1 MNNTFLSDFLN
12 LKNFQLAWRR
22 VAKNKGCAGVDGETV
37 AQFAYQAD
45 EKLAALMRQI
55 MAGTYSPFPLRQLW
69 IPKKDGGWRG
79 LAVPTVRDRIVQQ
92 ALLNV
97 LHPLLE
103 PQFETCSF
111 AYRPGR
117 SHLMA
122 AQQVHTW
129 QRRGYQWVLDADLV
143 KYFDNVRHERLLSEV
158 AERLPTETD
167 LTDVVLALVEDWM
180 SVGVLTK
187 QGLILPQKGI
197 PQGSVVSP
205 ILANVYLD
213 DFDEIML
220 AAGLK
225 LVRYADD
232 FVLLGKTQGQIERG
246 RQLVADTLSSME
258 LSLHPDKTQIT
269 NFQRGFKFVGHIFTG
284 DLMIRQRGKQKQK
297 QRKPKQLIDQ
307 EVPLD
312 NIVYAD
318 PVGQRTLLESALVE
332 ALQSLQQP
340 IPPPLF
346 VVVGYGLREVKP
358 VKIES
363 KEWSWQAGMA
373 TLYLVHQGT
382 KLRKDHG
389 RFVVEPPRREKN
401 EPTVEIPV
409 LEVERVLV
417 LENVQLST
425 AAMSVCLQEQI
436 PVVFLTQMGQYKGH
450 LWSGDFCDLAVEAA
464 QYGRRK
470 NHEFQLKMARQIVAG
485 KILNSKRLLLRLNR
499 KRQIAGMM
507 GKIKRLDQYACGID
521 KFDNLNS
528 LRGLEGTAARL
539 YFSALGELIT
549 NTDFNL
555 TQRTRRPP
563 RDPVNS
569 LLSFGYTLLFNNV
582 LSLILAEGLNPYLGN
597 LHRSD
602 RKGPHLALDLM
613 EEFRSPI
620 VDTMVIGLINKQ
632 ILKLTDFTWPNKE
645 GGIYLDPSSRRI
657 FLKHFE
663 NRISDMVTYPGIE
676 AKLSYRRV
684 IQRQVQQY
692 KQILLTSGMYEPYL
706 RMG

>member
-1 MNNTFLSDFLN
+1 MNNTSLSDFLN
-12 LKNFQLAWRR
+12 LENFRLAWRR

-45 EKLAALMRQI
+45 EKLAALTRQI
-55 MAGTYSPFPLRQLW
+55 MAGTYRPFPLRQLW

-129 QRRGYQWVLDADLV
+129 QRRGYQWVLDADVV

-307 EVPLD
+307 EIPLD

-318 PVGQRTLLESALVE
+318 PAGQPTLLESALVE

-346 VVVGYGLREVKP
+346 VVLGYGLREVKP

-389 RFVVEPPRREKN
+389 RFVVEPPRGAKN

-417 LENVQLST
+417 LGNVQLST

-450 LWSGDFCDLAVEAA
+450 LWSGDFCDLAMEAA

-470 NHEFQLKMARQIVAG
+470 DHEFQLKMARQIVAG

-645 GGIYLDPSSRRI
+645 GGIYLDLSSRRI